1 MDQIFH
7 TDNAE
12 FSKIIFNDLIVGKW
26 DSLLVDLS
34 VSTLVDELTDGFDGG
49 ISIGNPGLYNFEHLA
64 SRFSHADENAV
75 VDLEQTEELKDLA
88 RLRCDFVDTRNRGI
102 RVFLV
107 ASWSQL
113 FCLPLDTHNEDKL
126 GFRRDIVGSFL
137 LAQAMKSNFLTLCV
151 TVLLNVALGA
161 LEDDTTLL
169 LSSLLDKTRS
179 ANHFYSVWKIASSIV
194 SNDISPER
202 WLTR

>member
-102 RVFLV
+102 RVFFGCVLV
-107 ASWSQL
+107 TA
-113 FCLPLDTHNEDKL
+113 
-126 GFRRDIVGSFL
+126 IL
-137 LAQAMKSNFLTLCV
+137 LT
-151 TVLLNVALGA
+151 
-161 LEDDTTLL
+161 
-169 LSSLLDKTRS
+169 
-179 ANHFYSVWKIASSIV
+179 
-194 SNDISPER
+194 P
-202 WLTR
+202 